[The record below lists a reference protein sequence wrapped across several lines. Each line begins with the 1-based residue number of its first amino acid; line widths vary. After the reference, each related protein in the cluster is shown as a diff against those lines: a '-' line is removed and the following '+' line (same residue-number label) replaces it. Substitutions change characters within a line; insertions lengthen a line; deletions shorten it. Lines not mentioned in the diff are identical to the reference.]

1 MFNIFTIYNYVE
13 ILFKKSMAKVFEL
26 INDFSMICISHNIS
40 KSDLRFIMEL
50 INVMDMDEYDSDFDD
65 FFYNI
70 RESFKDESNKC
81 YSSSADEYI
90 KAYEIIKDKIPY
102 SKKSEAKKF
111 FENKISK
118 MKYKDALED
127 YNNEYY
133 SSAIDKFK
141 EYINDEYMTSDI
153 KLDCRV
159 QLVRSLV
166 RYGIEQFNNEY
177 YSNACEY
184 LEEALNI
191 LNSYWQVKKRYG
203 NFNSLKNKIGDAY
216 VKIAKQHWS
225 YHNTFSMETAFN
237 YFRKAINYDYG
248 KGIFSDY
255 QLYYY
260 LYKAYYESKSNRTSN
275 LDMAKKFGDSMIIF
289 EGNTKYFNDYVIAEC
304 YNKSV
309 NIDNLQNTISQKEN
323 DIINLNYELNSVVN
337 NINNIQSK
345 INAKNIAINNKN
357 TAITDLNRLA
367 DSLISEGSEINNKTE
382 ESVNEGKNQVEE
394 VKKNIKD
401 KKDFVEEIKKFESQK
416 REEIEN
422 MKNNNKTL
430 KEKNEQL
437 FIMLNA
443 LELKLN

>member
-127 YNNEYY
+127 YNNKDY

-166 RYGIEQFNNEY
+166 GYGIEQFDNEY

-191 LNSYWQVKKRYG
+191 LNSYWQVRNRYG
-203 NFNSLKNKIGDAY
+203 SFDFLKKKIGDAY

-323 DIINLNYELNSVVN
+323 DIRNLNYELNSVVN

-345 INAKNIAINNKN
+345 INAKNVAINNKN
-357 TAITDLNRLA
+357 TAITELNRLA

-382 ESVNEGKNQVEE
+382 ESVNEGKNQVEK